1 MMIVINFLLK
11 PELYLDPGSGS
22 MLVQILI
29 ASLLGAAVAIRIF
42 WGRITSFFKG
52 DAAAETPQPEE
63 DGQDSKPETQ

>member
-1 MMIVINFLLK
+1 MTIINYLLK

-29 ASLLGAAVAIRIF
+29 ATLLGAAVAIRMF

-52 DAAAETPQPEE
+52 GSAAETSQTEE
-63 DGQDSKPETQ
+63 EAQDSNPEAS